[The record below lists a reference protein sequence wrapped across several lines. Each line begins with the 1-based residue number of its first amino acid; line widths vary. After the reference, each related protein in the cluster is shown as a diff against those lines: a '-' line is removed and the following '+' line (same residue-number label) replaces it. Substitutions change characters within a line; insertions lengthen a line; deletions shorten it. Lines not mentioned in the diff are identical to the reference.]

1 MPSRSG
7 RVRGLVAEWRV
18 GMAALL
24 RFVRG
29 RPERDGAA
37 VVVCSSP
44 SSIGTF
50 FASRLCTIADND
62 LLAAPHR
69 SLKTC
74 FLSSASPS
82 TTVPA

>member
-1 MPSRSG
+1 
-7 RVRGLVAEWRV
+7 
-18 GMAALL
+18 MAALL

-50 FASRLCTIADND
+50 CASRLCTIADND

-69 SLKTC
+69 SLKTR
-74 FLSSASPS
+74 LPSSTSTS
-82 TTVPA
+82 TTAPA